1 MRPDSGTEIGKGVGV
16 GLGVAV
22 GAGVGVGVGA
32 EVEEGTEV
40 AVGSGEMGTVVGVWA
55 VVEVGVGAGMGDG
68 LGSGVAR
75 SSSMTL
81 EMSSKDGEPSYFTPV
96 TVGSLERT
104 KMVGVTETSFCRARL
119 MSLWMTPSY
128 LRESRQDEN

>member
-16 GLGVAV
+16 GLGV
-22 GAGVGVGVGA
+22 GD
-32 EVEEGTEV
+32 GT
-40 AVGSGEMGTVVGVWA
+40 G
-55 VVEVGVGAGMGDG
+55 VEVGVGAGVEVGAG
-68 LGSGVAR
+68 AREVGTVVGIGVGSGVAR